1 MGNSNSYTNVHHR
14 DIIKDIAD
22 IKNWCVNHI
31 APRSIRLD
39 KSKVDMKEA
48 AKIKCILAKRPVDM
62 TCEQTIEYNYWKNM
76 FKYIYTYQIHRDELH
91 HMQPGCL
98 DSDDILLFHY
108 TGMGAM
114 STPSVARNLFQ
125 AGVLFMSVLSALL
138 QIIKANDTGG
148 ISVYSQL
155 AYIIACILS
164 VLYIYNVSK
173 MFALLQLG
181 CLATAI
187 LTIYG
192 VTTSEETKD
201 TAWSHFP

>member
-1 MGNSNSYTNVHHR
+1 MGNSYSKVLDRNIDD
-14 DIIKDIAD
+14 DITD

-31 APRSIRLD
+31 APGCVGSNE
-39 KSKVDMKEA
+39 SKVDVEEA
-48 AKIKCILAKRPVDM
+48 AKINCILAQKPAGM
-62 TCEQTIEYNYWKNM
+62 TCEQTIEYNYWQNM
-76 FKYIYTYQIHRDELH
+76 FKYISTYQIHRDELRH
-91 HMQPGCL
+91 VQPGCL

-114 STPSVARNLFQ
+114 STPSIARNLFQ
-125 AGVLFMSVLSALL
+125 AGVLFMSIVSALL

-155 AYIIACILS
+155 AYIIACLLS

>member
-1 MGNSNSYTNVHHR
+1 MGNSNSYSKVDND
-14 DIIKDIAD
+14 DIKQNITD

-31 APRSIRLD
+31 APGYAGTD
-39 KSKVDMKEA
+39 KAKVDRMEA
-48 AKIKCILAKRPVDM
+48 ARIKCILAKRPVDM
-62 TCEQTIEYNYWKNM
+62 SCEQTVEYNYWKNM
-76 FKYIYTYQIHRDELH
+76 FHYISTYQLHRDELH
-91 HMQPGCL
+91 HMKPGCL
-98 DSDDILLFHY
+98 DSHEILLYHY

-114 STPSVARNLFQ
+114 TTPSVARNLFQ
-125 AGVLFMSVLSALL
+125 AGVLFMSILSAML
-138 QIIKANDTGG
+138 QIIKANDSGG

-155 AYIIACILS
+155 AYIFACLLS

-173 MFALLQLG
+173 LFALLQLG
-181 CLATAI
+181 CLATAV